1 MKFGEKSQIV
11 KPAGNHPYYFLEMSD
26 HVKQDIRLVG
36 LIVGL
41 LDRYVAFT
49 HRDTPKTEK
58 FCMTGSV
65 KFGEKSQIVK
75 PAGKNPY
82 HFLERSNHVK
92 QDIRLVGLIV
102 GLLDR

>member
-1 MKFGEKSQIV
+1 
-11 KPAGNHPYYFLEMSD
+11 MS
-26 HVKQDIRLVG
+26 G
-36 LIVGL
+36 
-41 LDRYVAFT
+41 
-49 HRDTPKTEK
+49 P
-58 FCMTGSV
+58 V

-102 GLLDR
+102 GLLDRYVALTHCDTQKTEKFCMIGPVKFGEKSQIVKPAGNHPNYFLERSYHVKQDIRLVG